1 MTVLNKAHSK
11 VSETEHENTGIEA
24 AHKTE
29 QKAESILRFGNRT
42 GRMIIQNR
50 KNAPYKKRR
59 VCNSEQR
66 KRKQR
71 PLFKKHLR
79 IIPISRKNQL

>member
-50 KNAPYKKRR
+50 KNAPYKKAARL
-59 VCNSEQR
+59 Q
-66 KRKQR
+66 
-71 PLFKKHLR
+71 FM
-79 IIPISRKNQL
+79 SRESGSKGLCSKNTCG